1 MITVEIDTLTPC
13 LINNKTGEIVETEA
27 IEIKRKSFL
36 SKYNV
41 TTGWYVNWVDL
52 LIENQVY
59 ALVIKGTVSIQGL
72 IAVRNDSDMKSAFIT
87 WMVAA
92 PNNNKQ
98 IVHEK
103 EYNGVG
109 GHLFAIA
116 AHLSYLYGYDCA
128 ISGFAATREL
138 MEHYCN
144 TFNAEPICMLH
155 EYQIFIPEV
164 EGQRIKEVYTY
175 DWTDECL

>member
-13 LINNKTGEIVETEA
+13 LIDNNTGEIVETEA
-27 IEIKRKSFL
+27 VEIKRKSFL

-41 TTGWYVNWVDL
+41 NTGWYVNWTDL

-72 IAVRNDSDMKSAFIT
+72 IAVRKDSTMKSAFIT

-92 PNNNKQ
+92 PNN
-98 IVHEK
+98 I
-103 EYNGVG
+103 
-109 GHLFAIA
+109 
-116 AHLSYLYGYDCA
+116 
-128 ISGFAATREL
+128 
-138 MEHYCN
+138 
-144 TFNAEPICMLH
+144 FNAEPICMLH
-155 EYQIFIPEV
+155 EYQIFIPEI